1 MSLICVLKEFL
12 GLLKLGALREEIK
25 DDPIIQDQMINLGC
39 LSVCALA
46 DYLAPVLVG
55 VHILNNLDLG
65 DEPENEG
72 YEGKGS

>member
-55 VHILNNLDLG
+55 VHILNKLDLG